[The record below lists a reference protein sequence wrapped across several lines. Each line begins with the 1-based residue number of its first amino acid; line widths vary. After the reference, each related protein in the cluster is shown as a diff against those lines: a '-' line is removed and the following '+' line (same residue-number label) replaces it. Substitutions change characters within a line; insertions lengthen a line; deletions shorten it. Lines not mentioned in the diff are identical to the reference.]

1 MLLILSEKLRKHYEL
16 FVNKKRGHEKPL
28 FVCVFFIVW
37 IFKSWYNQVLNIKLS
52 RIYTMNTLNREVFAI
67 VNADNTK
74 ILTEIGWIGLF
85 LSQEAMT
92 PEKVTEKLYGGVS
105 LRSSISFFEQ
115 RADSTDYIQYY
126 KSFDRAAEVLLEVS
140 TRERSPITE
149 RMSIVKIQVNATASV
164 TTMFDIKKVA
174 EDRQKTIQ
182 LEQFEKAALQKMVS

>member
-1 MLLILSEKLRKHYEL
+1 
-16 FVNKKRGHEKPL
+16 
-28 FVCVFFIVW
+28 
-37 IFKSWYNQVLNIKLS
+37 
-52 RIYTMNTLNREVFAI
+52 MNTLNREVFAI

-105 LRSSISFFEQ
+105 LRSNISFFEQ

-149 RMSIVKIQVNATASV
+149 RMSIVKIQVNASASV

-182 LEQFEKAALQKMVS
+182 LEQFEKDAAQKLNCEPDAIKQYRKPDLSGYSYPAFQRSYEAWNNFNACLIQE